1 MKKALVLGGTR
12 FFGVHLVEALLNEGI
27 EVTVAT
33 RGNTA
38 HVFSKKVN
46 HIMLDRTNLLTSK
59 QQLQS
64 EKWDVVFD
72 QICYASGD
80 ALDAVEVFNG
90 HTKKYVLTSSKS
102 VYEGKEL
109 SVEEDFIPEKHTVIM
124 GTKEDFTYAEGK
136 RQAEAV
142 FFQHA
147 EFPVVAVRPPIV
159 IGEHDYTE
167 RLKFYVGKIL
177 SGEEFHLVNQEAYI
191 DFISEEEIGHFLAWI
206 GLSSFTGTVN
216 ATSDGKIK
224 LKDLIHLIEAE
235 TGKEARISQ
244 SPIEGI
250 DSPYN
255 LSKTW
260 LISNERAKSLGYTF
274 EDLHDYLP
282 NLVKKYKSIYSVQG
296 Y

>member
-1 MKKALVLGGTR
+1 MKKVLVLGGTR

-46 HIMLDRTNLLTSK
+46 HMVIDRSSLLADK
-59 QQLQS
+59 EKLQS

-72 QICYASGD
+72 QICYASRD

-109 SVEEDFIPEKHTVIM
+109 SKEEDFIPEKHSIVM
-124 GTKEDFTYAEGK
+124 GTKENFTYAEGK

-147 EFPVVAVRPPIV
+147 EFPVAAVRPPIV
-159 IGEHDYTE
+159 IGEHDYTN
-167 RLKFYVGKIL
+167 RLKYYVGKIM
-177 SGEEFHLVNQEAYI
+177 SGEEFHLVNSDAYI
-191 DFISEEEIGHFLAWI
+191 DFISEEEIGQFLAWI
-206 GLSSFTGTVN
+206 GLSTFTGAVN
-216 ATSDGKIK
+216 ATSNGKIK
-224 LKDLIHLIEAE
+224 LKDLVQLIEAE
-235 TGKEARISQ
+235 AGKEARISLK
-244 SPIEGI
+244 PIEGE

-260 LISNERAKSLGYTF
+260 LMSNERAKSLGYSF
-274 EDLHDYLP
+274 QDLHDYLP
-282 NLVKKYKSIYSVQG
+282 KLLKKL
-296 Y
+296 

>member
-1 MKKALVLGGTR
+1 MKKVLVLGGTR

-46 HIMLDRTNLLTSK
+46 HMVIDRSSLLADK
-59 QQLQS
+59 EKLQS

-72 QICYASGD
+72 QICYASRD

-109 SVEEDFIPEKHTVIM
+109 SREEDFIPEKHSIVM
-124 GTKEDFTYAEGK
+124 GTSENFTYAEGK

-147 EFPVVAVRPPIV
+147 EFPVAAVRPPIV
-159 IGEHDYTE
+159 IGEHDYTN
-167 RLKFYVGKIL
+167 RMKYYVGKIM
-177 SGEEFHLVNQEAYI
+177 SGEEIHLVNSDAYI
-191 DFISEEEIGHFLAWI
+191 DFISEEEIGQFLAWI
-206 GLSSFTGTVN
+206 GLSTFTGAVN
-216 ATSDGKIK
+216 ATSNGKIK
-224 LKDLIHLIEAE
+224 LQDLVQLIEAVA
-235 TGKEARISQ
+235 GKEARISLK
-244 SPIEGI
+244 PIEGE

-260 LISNERAKSLGYTF
+260 LMSNERAKSLGYSF
-274 EDLHDYLP
+274 QDLHDYLP
-282 NLVKKYKSIYSVQG
+282 KLLKKL
-296 Y
+296 

>member
-1 MKKALVLGGTR
+1 MKKVLVLGGTR

-46 HIMLDRTNLLTSK
+46 HMVIDRSSLLADK
-59 QQLQS
+59 EKLQS

-72 QICYASGD
+72 QICYASRD

-109 SVEEDFIPEKHTVIM
+109 SKEEDFIPEKHSIVM
-124 GTKEDFTYAEGK
+124 GTKENFTYAEGK

-147 EFPVVAVRPPIV
+147 EFPVAAVRPPIV
-159 IGEHDYTE
+159 IGEHDYTN
-167 RLKFYVGKIL
+167 RLKYYVGKIM
-177 SGEEFHLVNQEAYI
+177 SGDEFHLVNSDAYI
-191 DFISEEEIGHFLAWI
+191 DFISEEEIGQFLAWI
-206 GLSSFTGTVN
+206 GLSTFTGAVN
-216 ATSDGKIK
+216 ATSKGKIK
-224 LKDLIHLIEAE
+224 LKDLVHLIEAE
-235 TGKEARISQ
+235 AGKEARISLN
-244 SPIEGI
+244 PI
-250 DSPYN
+250 
-255 LSKTW
+255 
-260 LISNERAKSLGYTF
+260 
-274 EDLHDYLP
+274 
-282 NLVKKYKSIYSVQG
+282 
-296 Y
+296 

>member
-1 MKKALVLGGTR
+1 MKKVLVLGGTR

-46 HIMLDRTNLLTSK
+46 HMVIDRSSLLADK
-59 QQLQS
+59 EKLQS

-72 QICYASGD
+72 QICYASRD

-109 SVEEDFIPEKHTVIM
+109 SKEEDFIPEKHSIVM
-124 GTKEDFTYAEGK
+124 GTKENFTYAEGK

-147 EFPVVAVRPPIV
+147 EFPVAAVRPPIV
-159 IGEHDYTE
+159 IGEHDYTN
-167 RLKFYVGKIL
+167 RLKYYVGKIM
-177 SGEEFHLVNQEAYI
+177 SGDEFHLVNSDAYI
-191 DFISEEEIGHFLAWI
+191 DFISEEEIGQFLAWI
-206 GLSSFTGTVN
+206 GLSTFTGAVN
-216 ATSDGKIK
+216 ATSNGKIK
-224 LKDLIHLIEAE
+224 LKDLVQLIEAE
-235 TGKEARISQ
+235 ADKEARISLK
-244 SPIEGI
+244 PIEGE

-260 LISNERAKSLGYTF
+260 LMSNERAKSLGYSF
-274 EDLHDYLP
+274 QDLHDYLP
-282 NLVKKYKSIYSVQG
+282 KLLKKL
-296 Y
+296 

>member
-1 MKKALVLGGTR
+1 MKKVLVLGGTR

-46 HIMLDRTNLLTSK
+46 QMVIDRSSLLADK
-59 QQLQS
+59 EKLQS

-72 QICYASGD
+72 QICYASRD

-109 SVEEDFIPEKHTVIM
+109 SKEEDFIPEKHSIVM
-124 GTKEDFTYAEGK
+124 GTKENFTYAEGK

-147 EFPVVAVRPPIV
+147 EFPVAAVRPPIV
-159 IGEHDYTE
+159 IGEHDYTN
-167 RLKFYVGKIL
+167 RLKYYVGKIM
-177 SGEEFHLVNQEAYI
+177 SGDEFHLVNSDAYI
-191 DFISEEEIGHFLAWI
+191 DFISEEEIGQFLAWI
-206 GLSSFTGTVN
+206 GLSTFTGAVN
-216 ATSDGKIK
+216 ATTNGKIK
-224 LKDLIHLIEAE
+224 LKDLVHLIEAE
-235 TGKEARISQ
+235 TGKEASISLN
-244 SPIEGI
+244 PIEGE

-260 LISNERAKSLGYTF
+260 LMSNERAKSLGYSF

-282 NLVKKYKSIYSVQG
+282 KLLKKL
-296 Y
+296 

>member
-46 HIMLDRTNLLTSK
+46 HIVIDRSNLIADK
-59 QQLQS
+59 EQLQS
-64 EKWDVVFD
+64 EKWDVVYD
-72 QICYASGD
+72 QICYASRD

-90 HTKKYVLTSSKS
+90 HTKKYILTSSKS

-109 SVEEDFIPEKHTVIM
+109 STEEDFIPEKHTVVM
-124 GTKEDFTYAEGK
+124 GMKEDFTYAEGK

-142 FFQHA
+142 FFQQA

-167 RLKFYVGKIL
+167 RLKYYVGKIL
-177 SGEEFHLVNQEAYI
+177 SDEEFHLVNTEAYI
-191 DFISEEEIGHFLAWI
+191 DFVSEEEIGQFLAWI
-206 GLSSFTGTVN
+206 GLSTFTGTVN
-216 ATSDGKIK
+216 ATSNGKIK

-235 TGKEARISQ
+235 TKKEARISIN
-244 SPIEGI
+244 PIEGEA
-250 DSPYN
+250 SPYN

-260 LISNERAKSLGYTF
+260 LISNERAKSLGYSF
-274 EDLHDYLP
+274 QDLHDYLP
-282 NLVKKYKSIYSVQG
+282 KLLKKL
-296 Y
+296 

>member
-1 MKKALVLGGTR
+1 MKKVLVLGGTR

-46 HIMLDRTNLLTSK
+46 HMVIDRSSLLADK
-59 QQLQS
+59 EKLQS

-72 QICYASGD
+72 QICYASRD

-109 SVEEDFIPEKHTVIM
+109 SKEEDFIPEKHSIVM
-124 GTKEDFTYAEGK
+124 GTKENFTYAEGK

-147 EFPVVAVRPPIV
+147 EFPVAAVRPPIV
-159 IGEHDYTE
+159 IGEHDYTN
-167 RLKFYVGKIL
+167 RLKYYVGKIM
-177 SGEEFHLVNQEAYI
+177 SGDEFHLVNSDAYI
-191 DFISEEEIGHFLAWI
+191 DFISEEEIGQFLAWI
-206 GLSSFTGTVN
+206 GLSTFTGAVN
-216 ATSDGKIK
+216 ATSNGKIK
-224 LKDLIHLIEAE
+224 LKDLVHLIEAE
-235 TGKEARISQ
+235 TGKEASISLN
-244 SPIEGI
+244 PIEGEN
-250 DSPYN
+250 SPYN

-260 LISNERAKSLGYTF
+260 LISNERAKSLGYSF
-274 EDLHDYLP
+274 QDLHDYLP
-282 NLVKKYKSIYSVQG
+282 KLLKKL
-296 Y
+296 

>member
-46 HIMLDRTNLLTSK
+46 HFVIDRSNLIADK
-59 QQLQS
+59 EQLQS
-64 EKWDVVFD
+64 EKWDVVYD
-72 QICYASGD
+72 QICYASRD

-90 HTKKYVLTSSKS
+90 HTKKYILTSSKS

-109 SVEEDFIPEKHTVIM
+109 STEEDFIPEKHTVVM
-124 GTKEDFTYAEGK
+124 GMKEDFTYAEGK

-142 FFQHA
+142 FFQQA

-167 RLKFYVGKIL
+167 RLKYYVGKIL
-177 SGEEFHLVNQEAYI
+177 SDEEFHLVNTEAYI
-191 DFISEEEIGHFLAWI
+191 DFVSEEEIGQFLAWI
-206 GLSSFTGTVN
+206 GLSTFTGTVN
-216 ATSDGKIK
+216 ATSNGKIK

-235 TGKEARISQ
+235 TKKEARISIN
-244 SPIEGI
+244 PIEGEA
-250 DSPYN
+250 SPYN

-260 LISNERAKSLGYTF
+260 LISNERAKSLGYSF
-274 EDLHDYLP
+274 QDLHDYLP
-282 NLVKKYKSIYSVQG
+282 KLLKKL
-296 Y
+296 

>member
-1 MKKALVLGGTR
+1 MKKVLVLGGTC

-46 HIMLDRTNLLTSK
+46 HMVIDRSSLLADK
-59 QQLQS
+59 EKLQS

-72 QICYASGD
+72 QICYASRD
-80 ALDAVEVFNG
+80 ALDAVEVFKG

-109 SVEEDFIPEKHTVIM
+109 SKEEDFIPEKHSIVM
-124 GTKEDFTYAEGK
+124 GTKENFTYAEGK

-147 EFPVVAVRPPIV
+147 EFPVAAVRPPIV
-159 IGEHDYTE
+159 IGEHDYTN
-167 RLKFYVGKIL
+167 RLKYYVGKIM
-177 SGEEFHLVNQEAYI
+177 SGEEFHLVNSDAYI
-191 DFISEEEIGHFLAWI
+191 DFISEEEIGQFLAWI
-206 GLSSFTGTVN
+206 GLSTFTGAVN
-216 ATSDGKIK
+216 ATSNGKIK
-224 LKDLIHLIEAE
+224 LKDLVHLIEAE
-235 TGKEARISQ
+235 TGKEASISLN
-244 SPIEGI
+244 PIKGE

-260 LISNERAKSLGYTF
+260 LISNERAKSLGYSF
-274 EDLHDYLP
+274 QDLHDYLP
-282 NLVKKYKSIYSVQG
+282 KLLKKL
-296 Y
+296 

>member
-1 MKKALVLGGTR
+1 MKKVLVLGGTR

-46 HIMLDRTNLLTSK
+46 HMVIDRSSLLADK
-59 QQLQS
+59 EKLQS

-72 QICYASGD
+72 QICYASRD

-109 SVEEDFIPEKHTVIM
+109 SKEEDFIPEKHSIVM
-124 GTKEDFTYAEGK
+124 GTKENFTYAEGK

-147 EFPVVAVRPPIV
+147 EFPVAAVRPPIV
-159 IGEHDYTE
+159 IGEHDYTN
-167 RLKFYVGKIL
+167 RLKYYVGKIM
-177 SGEEFHLVNQEAYI
+177 SGDEFHLVNSDAYI
-191 DFISEEEIGHFLAWI
+191 DFISEEEIGQFLAWI
-206 GLSSFTGTVN
+206 GLSTFTGAVN
-216 ATSDGKIK
+216 ATSHGKIK
-224 LKDLIHLIEAE
+224 LQDLVHLIEAE
-235 TGKEARISQ
+235 TGKEASISLN
-244 SPIEGI
+244 PIEGEN
-250 DSPYN
+250 SPYN

-260 LISNERAKSLGYTF
+260 LMSNERAKSLGYSF
-274 EDLHDYLP
+274 QDLHDYLP
-282 NLVKKYKSIYSVQG
+282 KLLKKL
-296 Y
+296 

>member
-46 HIMLDRTNLLTSK
+46 HIVIDRSNLSANK
-59 QQLQS
+59 KQLQS
-64 EKWDVVFD
+64 EDWDIVYD
-72 QICYASGD
+72 QICYSSRD
-80 ALDAVEVFNG
+80 AFDAVEVFNG
-90 HTKKYVLTSSKS
+90 HAKKYVLTSSKS

-109 SVEEDFIPEKHTVIM
+109 STEEDFIPEMHTVVL

-142 FFQHA
+142 FFQSA

-177 SGEEFHLVNQEAYI
+177 SGEEFHLVNPEAYI
-191 DFISEEEIGHFLAWI
+191 DFISEEEVGHFLAWI
-206 GLSSFTGTVN
+206 GLSTFTGSVN
-216 ATSDGKIK
+216 ATSNGNIK
-224 LKDLIHLIEAE
+224 LKDLIHVIEAE
-235 TGKEARISQ
+235 TKKEARMSLN
-244 SPIEGI
+244 PIDGEE
-250 DSPYN
+250 SPYN
-255 LSKTW
+255 LTKTW
-260 LISNERAKSLGYTF
+260 LISNERAKSLGYSF
-274 EDLHDYLP
+274 KNLHDYLP
-282 NLVKKYKSIYSVQG
+282 KLINKL
-296 Y
+296 

>member
-1 MKKALVLGGTR
+1 MKKVLVLGGTR

-46 HIMLDRTNLLTSK
+46 QMVIDRSSLLADK
-59 QQLQS
+59 EKLQS

-72 QICYASGD
+72 QICYASRD

-109 SVEEDFIPEKHTVIM
+109 SKEEDFIPEKHSIVM
-124 GTKEDFTYAEGK
+124 GTKENFTYAEGK

-147 EFPVVAVRPPIV
+147 EFPVAAVRPPIV
-159 IGEHDYTE
+159 IGEHDYTN
-167 RLKFYVGKIL
+167 RLKYYVGKIM
-177 SGEEFHLVNQEAYI
+177 SGDEFHLVNSDAYI
-191 DFISEEEIGHFLAWI
+191 DFISEEEIGQFLAWI
-206 GLSSFTGTVN
+206 GLSTFTGAVN
-216 ATSDGKIK
+216 ATSNGKIK
-224 LKDLIHLIEAE
+224 LKDLVQLIEAE
-235 TGKEARISQ
+235 ADKEARISLK
-244 SPIEGI
+244 PIEGE

-260 LISNERAKSLGYTF
+260 LMSNERAKSLGYSF
-274 EDLHDYLP
+274 EDLHDYLRK
-282 NLVKKYKSIYSVQG
+282 LLKKL
-296 Y
+296 